1 MAKKKAASTAPSST
15 PAPKKIA
22 TKKANSKKADSKK
35 APAKAA
41 SNGAA
46 TNSATAIDTEQIGL
60 AAGAVWTYLND
71 KGATSLTSLKKGVGA
86 PTDLTIAAVGWL
98 AREEK
103 LEFTTSGKTVKLA
116 LK

>member
-1 MAKKKAASTAPSST
+1 MAKKKAASAAPSTT

-22 TKKANSKKADSKK
+22 TKKADSKK
-35 APAKAA
+35 AAAKAA
-41 SNGAA
+41 SNGAPSNA
-46 TNSATAIDTEQIGL
+46 TTAIGTEQIGL

-103 LEFTTSGKTVKLA
+103 LEFTVSGKTVKLA